1 MSQSD
6 DARRSITGTLNE
18 IAAAELRFKEEQGI
32 DISDPGEWLQLRDIV
47 ARIERRLALQV
58 APKEAAE

>member
-6 DARRSITGTLNE
+6 DVRRSILVTMNE
-18 IAAAELRFKEEQGI
+18 ISEAEHRFKDEHGI

-47 ARIERRLALQV
+47 ARIERRLAQQV
-58 APKEAAE
+58 KAKEPAE